1 MAQDKAAILRGA
13 DEVAGVAVHSQNRT
27 GSLCP
32 RLVQEETPG
41 ARIARAPGLL
51 SLAPHLPTPCN
62 FGSIGRAGRGGH
74 KAAPADFQGPGIR
87 PVVTINAMKLV
98 SHEDSFERGIE
109 IVVLQD

>member
-1 MAQDKAAILRGA
+1 MAQDKAAILPA
-13 DEVAGVAVHSQNRT
+13 SDEVAGVAVHSQNRT
-27 GSLCP
+27 GDLCP
-32 RLVQEETPG
+32 RLAQEETPG

-51 SLAPHLPTPCN
+51 SQAPHLPTPCN

-74 KAAPADFQGPGIR
+74 EAATAASQRPGIR

-109 IVVLQD
+109 IVELQH